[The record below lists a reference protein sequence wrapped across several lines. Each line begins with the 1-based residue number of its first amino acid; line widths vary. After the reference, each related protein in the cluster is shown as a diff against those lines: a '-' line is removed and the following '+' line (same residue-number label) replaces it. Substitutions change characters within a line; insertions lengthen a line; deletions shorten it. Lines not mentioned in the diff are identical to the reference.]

1 MEPSSRQALAKA
13 VGLTSSME
21 GAWQLEA
28 NGRSEVGLPTGGTK
42 SGRFLAELGG
52 AGLDCSI
59 IRNSILPITQSIDRL
74 YRVSQLCPRTI
85 AQEPFN
91 RVTKNFIGVTSP
103 FANRIER
110 SMACMIMEFEV
121 PSNSWSCS
129 RETE

>member
-21 GAWQLEA
+21 GAWRLEA
-28 NGRSEVGLPTGGTK
+28 NGGSEVRLPTGGTE
-42 SGRFLAELGG
+42 SGRSLAELGG

-59 IRNSILPITQSIDRL
+59 VWNSILPITQSIDGL
-74 YRVSQLCPRTI
+74 CRVSQLCPRTI
-85 AQEPFN
+85 AQEPSN
-91 RVTKNFIGVTSP
+91 GVTKNFIGVTLP

-121 PSNSWSCS
+121 PSNSQSCS
-129 RETE
+129 RGTE